1 VVQSAHHAFRRLSDT
16 GGEVSKSGSDE
27 GESGM
32 NEADPRVRR
41 TRKLIVEAFV
51 ALLAEKGFHAISV
64 QDIAVRATVNRAT
77 VYLHFEDKYALMDRV
92 VRDAIREALT
102 RRLGPASQISIEN
115 LRLMVVTVCELL
127 SQFHDTCPPGDG
139 TMKPQLE
146 VKVQEEL
153 AAFLLGW
160 LRQVP
165 LAKGRADGVD
175 VPVGGAAHEA
185 MASLLSWAIF
195 GAGVEWSRGGR
206 RSPAAEWAHDV
217 VGILIGGVAHVVTVP
232 TEEPRPRQAG

>member
-1 VVQSAHHAFRRLSDT
+1 
-16 GGEVSKSGSDE
+16 
-27 GESGM
+27 M

-41 TRKLIVEAFV
+41 TRKLIVDAFV
-51 ALLAEKGFHAISV
+51 ALLAEKEFHAISM
-64 QDIAVRATVNRAT
+64 QDIADRATVNRAT
-77 VYLHFEDKYALMDRV
+77 VYLHFEDKYALMDWV

-102 RRLGPASQISIEN
+102 RRLGPASQFSIEN

-139 TMKPQLE
+139 TIKPQLE
-146 VKVQEEL
+146 VKMQEEL

-165 LAKGRADGVD
+165 LAKGHADGVDVVD
-175 VPVGGAAHEA
+175 VPVGGAAREA

-206 RSPAAEWAHDV
+206 RSPAAEWARDV
-217 VGILIGGVAHVVTVP
+217 VGILVGGVARVVTVP
-232 TEEPRPRQAG
+232 AAEPRSRQPG